1 MDHVFSQRP
10 VLLFISQ
17 KVQNGDFN
25 WIMPGKYLA
34 FCGPH
39 AESKIKNG
47 YTLHSPE
54 TYFSYFRKHNVT
66 TIVRLNKK
74 IYDASRFKNAGFEH
88 YDMYFID
95 GSCPSDEIMR
105 EFLRVSENTDGA
117 LAVHCKGKCPYCVI
131 LCFKMRVFF
140 YEDKFVCVFT

>member
-1 MDHVFSQRP
+1 
-10 VLLFISQ
+10 
-17 KVQNGDFN
+17 
-25 WIMPGKYLA
+25 MPGKYLA

-117 LAVHCKGKCPYCVI
+117 LAVHCKGNCAFFVPQSFSNECYI
-131 LCFKMRVFF
+131 LV
-140 YEDKFVCVFT
+140 EEFVCVVAFTCSLINLRYTFQLA

>member
-1 MDHVFSQRP
+1 MQS
-10 VLLFISQ
+10 SKQ

-25 WIMPGKYLA
+25 WIMPGKFLA

-39 AESKIKNG
+39 SESRVKNG

-66 TIVRLNKK
+66 TVVRLNKK
-74 IYDASRFKNAGFEH
+74 IYDAGRFKNAGFEH

-95 GSCPSDEIMR
+95 GSCPSDDIMR
-105 EFLRVSENTDGA
+105 DFLRVCENTEGA
-117 LAVHCKGKCPYCVI
+117 IAVHCKGV
-131 LCFKMRVFF
+131 LCDIYNAEGELR
-140 YEDKFVCVFT
+140 YTLLRQG

>member
-1 MDHVFSQRP
+1 M
-10 VLLFISQ
+10 LLISSLQCNAPTQWEQ

-25 WIMPGKYLA
+25 WIIPGKFLA
-34 FCGPH
+34 FCSPH
-39 AESKIKNG
+39 SESKVKNG

-74 IYDASRFKNAGFEH
+74 IYDASRFRAAGFEH

-105 EFLRVSENTDGA
+105 EFLRVSENIDGGM
-117 LAVHCKGKCPYCVI
+117 AVHCKG
-131 LCFKMRVFF
+131 L
-140 YEDKFVCVFT
+140 